1 MPRILNDKSYYEA
14 FELGGVDDGF
24 NPVVSLLFSAD
35 RSYRRDYTGCTVNLR
50 STANSGLLKKPKTT
64 IKMRGYEIQEM
75 KKG

>member
-35 RSYRRDYTGCTVNLR
+35 RSYRRDYTGCTVNFR
-50 STANSGLLKKPKTT
+50 
-64 IKMRGYEIQEM
+64 IYR
-75 KKG
+75 